1 MKKIF
6 SIFVVLLIFLTS
18 GCSKTTNV
26 SNATNLEDVVAY
38 ELEQIDNSQNLDDET
53 LKSLS
58 VVIRTNTILN
68 NDFQDKNYNPS
79 KKYKDIVNETKNQTL
94 KINGNAEFIDISTQ
108 DYEWKKSIKKNK
120 LLEFAYL
127 NNISLSNL
135 SNIEPIYKEEKIE
148 KLNIAGNSFD
158 YKNLAENF
166 YLESND
172 ITNIETTNKEVVIYG
187 KNKGFHNK
195 FDYNIS
201 KNLSKQGKNYKEIL
215 NNLYPNFE
223 IN

>member
-6 SIFVVLLIFLTS
+6 SIIVVLLIFLTS

-38 ELEQIDNSQNLDDET
+38 ELEQIDNTQNFDDET

-58 VVIRTNTILN
+58 VIIRTNTILN
-68 NDFQDKNYNPS
+68 NDFQDKNYTPS
-79 KKYKDIVNETKNQTL
+79 QRYKDIVNETKNQTL

-108 DYEWKKSIKKNK
+108 NYEWKKSIKKDK

-135 SNIEPIYKEEKIE
+135 SNIEPIYKEDKIE
-148 KLNIAGNSFD
+148 KINIAGNSFD

-166 YLESND
+166 DLESND

-187 KNKGFHNK
+187 KNKGFYNK
-195 FDYNIS
+195 FDYNES

>member
-58 VVIRTNTILN
+58 VIVRTNTILN
-68 NDFQDKNYNPS
+68 NDFQDKNYTPS

-94 KINGNAEFIDISTQ
+94 KINGNVEFIDISTQ
-108 DYEWKKSIKKNK
+108 DYEWKKSIKKDK

-148 KLNIAGNSFD
+148 KINIAGNSFD
-158 YKNLAENF
+158 YKKLAENF
-166 YLESND
+166 DLESND

-187 KNKGFHNK
+187 KNKGFYNK
-195 FDYNIS
+195 FDYNKS

>member
-6 SIFVVLLIFLTS
+6 SIIVVLLIFLTS

-38 ELEQIDNSQNLDDET
+38 ELEQIDNTQNFDDET

-58 VVIRTNTILN
+58 VIIRTNTILN
-68 NDFQDKNYNPS
+68 NDFQDKNYTPS
-79 KKYKDIVNETKNQTL
+79 QRYKDIVNETKNQTL

-108 DYEWKKSIKKNK
+108 DYEWKKSIKKDK

-135 SNIEPIYKEEKIE
+135 SNIEPIYKEDKIE
-148 KLNIAGNSFD
+148 KINIAGNSFD

-166 YLESND
+166 DLESND

-187 KNKGFHNK
+187 KNKGFYNK
-195 FDYNIS
+195 FDYNES

>member
-187 KNKGFHNK
+187 KNKGFYNK
-195 FDYNIS
+195 FDYNKS

>member
-38 ELEQIDNSQNLDDET
+38 ELEQINSTQNLDDET

-58 VVIRTNTILN
+58 VIIRTNTILN

-79 KKYKDIVNETKNQTL
+79 QRYKDIVNETKNQTL

-108 DYEWKKSIKKNK
+108 DYKWKKSVKKDK

-148 KLNIAGNSFD
+148 IINIAGNSFD
-158 YKNLAENF
+158 YKKLAENF
-166 YLESND
+166 DLESND

-195 FDYNIS
+195 FDYDES

>member
-6 SIFVVLLIFLTS
+6 SIIVVLLIFLTS

-38 ELEQIDNSQNLDDET
+38 ELEQIDNTQNFDDET

-58 VVIRTNTILN
+58 VIIRTNTILN
-68 NDFQDKNYNPS
+68 NDFQDKNYTPS
-79 KKYKDIVNETKNQTL
+79 QRYKDIVNETKNQTL

-108 DYEWKKSIKKNK
+108 DYEWKKSIKKDK

-148 KLNIAGNSFD
+148 KINIAGNSFD

-166 YLESND
+166 DLESND

-187 KNKGFHNK
+187 KNKGFYNK
-195 FDYNIS
+195 FDYNES

-215 NNLYPNFE
+215 NKLYPNFE

>member
-6 SIFVVLLIFLTS
+6 SIIVVLLIFLTS

-38 ELEQIDNSQNLDDET
+38 ELQQIDNTQSFDDET

-58 VVIRTNTILN
+58 VIIRTNTILN
-68 NDFQDKNYNPS
+68 NDFQDKNYTPS
-79 KKYKDIVNETKNQTL
+79 QRYKDIVNETKNQTL

-108 DYEWKKSIKKNK
+108 DYEWKKSIKKDK

-135 SNIEPIYKEEKIE
+135 SNIEPIYKEDKIE
-148 KLNIAGNSFD
+148 KINIAGNSFD

-166 YLESND
+166 DLESND

-187 KNKGFHNK
+187 KNKGFYNK
-195 FDYNIS
+195 FDYNES